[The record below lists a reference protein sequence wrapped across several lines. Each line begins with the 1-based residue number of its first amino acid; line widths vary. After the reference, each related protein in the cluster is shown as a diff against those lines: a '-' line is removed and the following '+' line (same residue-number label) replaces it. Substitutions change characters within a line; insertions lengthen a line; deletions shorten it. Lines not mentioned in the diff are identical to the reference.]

1 MKLTDLEPLQTFE
14 LDGQK
19 YECVEVYTGGR
30 IAACYELDENGNYIP
45 TGKPDDP
52 YKIRLVSDIRFNRQ
66 HETDEDRELENL
78 L

>member
-1 MKLTDLEPLQTFE
+1 MKLKDLEPLQTFE

-19 YECVEVYTGGR
+19 YECIGVYPGGR
-30 IAACYELDENGNYIP
+30 IANCYELDKSGDYIP

-66 HETDEDRELENL
+66 FETDEDRELNNL

>member
-1 MKLTDLEPLQTFE
+1 MKLTDLEPLQPFE

-19 YECVEVYTGGR
+19 YECIEVYPGGR
-30 IAACYELDENGNYIP
+30 IAACYELDEDGKYIP

>member
-1 MKLTDLEPLQTFE
+1 MKLNDLEPLQIFE

-19 YECVEVYTGGR
+19 YECIEVYPGGR

-45 TGKPDDP
+45 TGDSDRP
-52 YKIRLVSDIRFNRQ
+52 YKIRLISDIRFNRNF
-66 HETDEDRELENL
+66 ETDEEKELNDL